1 MALDTDVVGPFGYY
15 TDFPCTFYYINAWQD
30 FEAHGYDGVVE
41 PNTTLCIK
49 SYIGFEGDSKDA
61 CEGIE
66 LEQLVLITET
76 GVGLLPRFPFEE
88 VLPGC
93 EI

>member
-1 MALDTDVVGPFGYY
+1 
-15 TDFPCTFYYINAWQD
+15 
-30 FEAHGYDGVVE
+30 
-41 PNTTLCIK
+41 LCIK

-61 CEGIE
+61 CEGAE

-88 VLPGC
+88 VLP
-93 EI
+93 